1 MSSVAA
7 VPLEGELSSLDLLGI
22 LLVISELMSSLLVVV
37 GLKKSAVSA
46 CLDFLAFS
54 SNVVSTTTA
63 DTANS
68 TKNRRSFGSPSS
80 RVDPKCILF
89 LIATAVLLAI
99 CLGASKRA
107 ESSASDVAASVKRWD
122 GAALASVSEVS
133 RKGEKNSTAPAAA
146 VDAAAVAVL
155 VEDALGDDI
164 VVGFMCVSAFGV
176 GFVPACATF
185 VTVNK
190 PLRFWRGDFAVK
202 KLSGCLVSI
211 SLLVLLCYVCT
222 YASYVQHDLPEFVC
236 MFISFFIFYPLP
248 ELPDSRC
255 HLVGVHLSGC

>member
-22 LLVISELMSSLLVVV
+22 LFVISELISSLLVVV
-37 GLKKSAVSA
+37 GLKKSAVSV

-68 TKNRRSFGSPSS
+68 TKNRRSFGRPSS
-80 RVDPKCILF
+80 RIDPKCILF

-99 CLGASKRA
+99 CLGASNRA

-122 GAALASVSEVS
+122 GAAASVSEVS

-146 VDAAAVAVL
+146 VDAAAVAV
-155 VEDALGDDI
+155 EDMLGDDI
-164 VVGFMCVSAFGV
+164 VVCFILGV
-176 GFVPACATF
+176 CFV
-185 VTVNK
+185 
-190 PLRFWRGDFAVK
+190 
-202 KLSGCLVSI
+202 LSSDSVMG
-211 SLLVLLCYVCT
+211 
-222 YASYVQHDLPEFVC
+222 
-236 MFISFFIFYPLP
+236 
-248 ELPDSRC
+248 PDT
-255 HLVGVHLSGC
+255 GM